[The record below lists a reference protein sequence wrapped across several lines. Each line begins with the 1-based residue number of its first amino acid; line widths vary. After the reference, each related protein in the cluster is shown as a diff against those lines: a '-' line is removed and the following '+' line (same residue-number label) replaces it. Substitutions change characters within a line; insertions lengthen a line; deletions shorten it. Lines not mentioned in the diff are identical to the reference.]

1 MARYFIDLYINV
13 RGRADKD
20 SFSIDAPNIDQCR
33 ATVVSM
39 MMRNPKAEIAMV
51 QRFADGGRG
60 SLIGNIH
67 AKKGRFEWY
76 SPSGAA
82 IIDPIDGTIDDK
94 LPKPGRS
101 YKKKR

>member
-1 MARYFIDLYINV
+1 MTRYFIDMYTKGKNGTEKESLLM
-13 RGRADKD
+13 
-20 SFSIDAPNIDQCR
+20 DAENIDQCR
-33 ATVVSM
+33 AYIVSK
-39 MMRNPKAEIAMV
+39 MMRNPKTEISMI